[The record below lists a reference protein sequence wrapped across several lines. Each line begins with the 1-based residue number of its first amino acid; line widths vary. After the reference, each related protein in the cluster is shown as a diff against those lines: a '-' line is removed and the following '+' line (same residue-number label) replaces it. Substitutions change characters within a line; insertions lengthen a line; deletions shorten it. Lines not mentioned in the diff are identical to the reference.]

1 MTDLVDAPQQA
12 TDFGRDLVRQSPML
26 VVQFFQIKTELL
38 VEFVRSR
45 GNEFVDKVIERSA
58 STTKPALR
66 SWSASASITAG
77 NSSGPAN
84 FVCLKGHIVGI
95 SCGAR

>member
-45 GNEFVDKVIERSA
+45 GNEFVDKVIETTGLHYEAGA
-58 STTKPALR
+58 SQL
-66 SWSASASITAG
+66 
-77 NSSGPAN
+77 
-84 FVCLKGHIVGI
+84 VGERI
-95 SCGAR
+95 DHRRKFLWPR